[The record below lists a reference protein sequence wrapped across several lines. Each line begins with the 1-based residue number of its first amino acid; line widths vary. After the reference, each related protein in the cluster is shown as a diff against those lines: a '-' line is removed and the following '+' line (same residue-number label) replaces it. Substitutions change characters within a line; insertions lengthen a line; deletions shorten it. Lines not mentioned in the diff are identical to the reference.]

1 MSDWRDLILDCFAPN
16 VSALNIVTDPDI
28 LFSEEKLVSQL
39 KEKSFDLIE
48 FKDSI
53 EFRFFYE
60 SNYREK
66 EQSANDL
73 IVVLSGNRANPDL
86 LPYDLLT
93 TGKTFHFSLS
103 DIFPN
108 FNYPVIQQIDKQ
120 HFDVL
125 FNAPKLNQERMGEN
139 ATKDFILRHVFKISS
154 ELISTDIDLLQ
165 MLLRLHYSNLS
176 LPEILSKR
184 LIDVLNALGK
194 FQQWPL
200 DEILVDEQTFYAF
213 LQEKWPVFLD
223 ALKGEPDELNED
235 LDRYGLKFSGP
246 GILPFG
252 HQDILVYID
261 NLFVERKL
269 EPIIDTSTNLD
280 LTSWIKTGVKISKNE
295 DGENRLQSLLDI
307 LERQLP
313 SEQSRH
319 SDWTSF
325 ALKKAEF
332 EALRLKSDHNFK
344 KDSLNELENK
354 IETRFSI
361 WFEKHFPGLMSLP
374 PTHPVMLHHI
384 PRQMARYVEASNE
397 HRVALIVVDG
407 LSLDQWVTV
416 RENIESQLFLHGK
429 NLILR
434 ETGVFAWI
442 PSLTSVSRQ
451 ALFAGKPPLY
461 FPGSIH
467 STHNEKKLWQQFWEN
482 YGLSRFDVGFKKSL
496 GNEDIVTVLD
506 DLNLEKIKAIGLV
519 IDTVDK
525 IMHGMQLGNA
535 GMHDQIRLWCQK
547 GYLSSLISHL
557 FEKEFQVWL
566 TSDHGNIE
574 CIGMGN
580 PGEGVIAETRGERAR
595 VYSTQQLRS
604 QVAERYPDT
613 VLWDPVGLPQNYYP
627 LLAKG
632 TNAFLTEGKK
642 TVTHGGVSLQEVV
655 VPLIKFET
663 CGSSE
668 KKEA

>member
-1 MSDWRDLILDCFAPN
+1 MSDWRNFILDRFAPN
-16 VSALNIVTDPDI
+16 VNALNIVTDPDI

-39 KEKSFDLIE
+39 KDKGFDLIE
-48 FKDSI
+48 FKDSV

-60 SNYREK
+60 SNYRKK
-66 EQSANDL
+66 EESGNDL
-73 IVVLSGNRANPDL
+73 IVVLKGSRAKLDL

-103 DIFPN
+103 DIFPDL
-108 FNYPVIQQIDKQ
+108 NYPVLQQIDRQ
-120 HFDVL
+120 HLDIL
-125 FNAPKLNQERMGEN
+125 FNAQKLNQERMGEN
-139 ATKDFILRHVFKISS
+139 ATKDFILRHVFKISA

-176 LPEILSKR
+176 LPEILSRR
-184 LIDVLNALGK
+184 LIDVLNSLGK

-200 DEILVDEQTFYAF
+200 DEILVDEQAFYAF
-213 LQEKWPVFLD
+213 LQERWSVFLD
-223 ALKGEPDELNED
+223 VLKGKPDEIGEN
-235 LDRYGLKFSGP
+235 LDRYGLKFNGP

-252 HQDILVYID
+252 HQDILAYID

-269 EPIIDTSTNLD
+269 HPVIATSTKLD
-280 LTSWIKTGVKISKNE
+280 LTSWIKTGVRIPKKE
-295 DGENRLQSLLDI
+295 DEENRLASLLDI
-307 LERQLP
+307 LEKQLP

-332 EALRLKSDHNFK
+332 EALRLKGNHHFK
-344 KDSLNELENK
+344 DARLNELENK
-354 IETRFSI
+354 IDANFSI
-361 WFEKHFPGLMSLP
+361 WFEKHFPSLMSLS

-384 PRQMARYVEASNE
+384 PRQMARCVDASNS

-416 RENIESQLFLHGK
+416 RENLESQLFLHGR
-429 NLILR
+429 NLVLR

-442 PSLTSVSRQ
+442 PSLTSVSRK

-467 STHNEKKLWQQFWEN
+467 STHNEKKLWQQFWEK

-496 GNEDIVTVLD
+496 GKGDSVTVLD
-506 DLNLEKIKAIGLV
+506 DLNLERIKAVGLV

-535 GMHDQIRLWCQK
+535 GMHDQIRLWCQT
-547 GYLSSLISHL
+547 GYLSFLINHL
-557 FEKEFQVWL
+557 CEKDFQVWL

-595 VYSTQQLRS
+595 IYPTQELRS
-604 QVAERYPDT
+604 LVAGRYPDT
-613 VLWDPVGLPQNYYP
+613 ISWDPVGLPQDYYP

-632 TNAFLTEGKK
+632 TNAFLTKGKK
-642 TVTHGGVSLQEVV
+642 TVTHGGASLEEVV
-655 VPLIKFET
+655 VPLIKFE
-663 CGSSE
+663 
-668 KKEA
+668 KKKV